1 MGNDNFMR
9 CGMDILKE
17 RIARE
22 GRVLPGNVL
31 KVDSF
36 LNHQIDPVLC
46 MDMGKELARI
56 FSDVPI
62 DRVLTVEASG
72 IAVGLAA
79 AYAMGVPLVFA
90 KKQKSVLMTG
100 EAYTAPVYSYTKKET
115 NTISVQKQFLPADE
129 NVLIVDDFL
138 ANGEASLGLA
148 SLVEQAGSHVAG
160 IGIAVDKAF
169 QNGHERLLKAGYR
182 LKSLAVIASL
192 EGGRVTFAPEGE

>member
-1 MGNDNFMR
+1 
-9 CGMDILKE
+9 MDSLEK
-17 RIARE
+17 RIAKE

-36 LNHQIDPVLC
+36 LNHQIDPFLC

-56 FSDVPI
+56 FSDVHI

-72 IAVGLAA
+72 IAIGLAA
-79 AYAMGVPLVFA
+79 AYALQVPLVFA
-90 KKQKSVLMTG
+90 KKRKSLLMTD
-100 EAYTAPVYSYTKKET
+100 EVYTAPVYSYTKKET
-115 NTISVQKQFLPADE
+115 NTISVLTQFLPAGE

-148 SLVEQAGSHVAG
+148 SLVEQAGSRVAG

-169 QNGHERLLKAGYR
+169 QNGHERILKAGYR
-182 LKSLAVIASL
+182 LESLAVITSL
-192 EGGRVTFAPEGE
+192 EGGRVTFQEGHEC